1 MCIQLTCTHGY
12 LYAFVFIKVCVDCAD
27 THISYWYNLDM
38 SNTWHIFYILIYTVI
53 FIATIF
59 FTFPRQ
65 HRFQKSNAKCNTKIY
80 PVLCFSLNR
89 NCAQPIN
96 LYRTAEEPE
105 VDWWLW
111 FDCDTFFMNMTA
123 TWFKPGNCIRVGREV
138 CSEVRINFTLW
149 RVKYVSIIGGYC
161 TAARMCQ
168 DCQWT
173 LRVAFLLTFVQQFCN
188 IVSTLD
194 FWMLPM
200 VLVLHRCVFW
210 NLLLRWPFQQWKQRN
225 IQLSS
230 QRSGQRWVVESTKV

>member
-149 RVKYVSIIGGYC
+149 RVKYVSIIGVTVQLPGCVRIVNELCVSLFFSHLFSSFATLWAHWISGCY
-161 TAARMCQ
+161 
-168 DCQWT
+168 QWY
-173 LRVAFLLTFVQQFCN
+173 
-188 IVSTLD
+188 
-194 FWMLPM
+194 
-200 VLVLHRCVFW
+200 
-210 NLLLRWPFQQWKQRN
+210 
-225 IQLSS
+225 
-230 QRSGQRWVVESTKV
+230 

>member
-1 MCIQLTCTHGY
+1 MGEQIATKMCIQLTCTHGY

-149 RVKYVSIIGGYC
+149 RVKYVSIIGVTVQLPGC
-161 TAARMCQ
+161 VRIVNELCVSLFFSHLFSSFA
-168 DCQWT
+168 T
-173 LRVAFLLTFVQQFCN
+173 L
-188 IVSTLD
+188 
-194 FWMLPM
+194 
-200 VLVLHRCVFW
+200 
-210 NLLLRWPFQQWKQRN
+210 
-225 IQLSS
+225 
-230 QRSGQRWVVESTKV
+230 